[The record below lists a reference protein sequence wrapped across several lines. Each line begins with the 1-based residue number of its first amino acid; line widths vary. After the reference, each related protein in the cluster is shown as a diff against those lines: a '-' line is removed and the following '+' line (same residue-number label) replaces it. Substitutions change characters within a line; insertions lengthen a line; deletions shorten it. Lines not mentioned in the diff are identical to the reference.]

1 MTTPLALAED
11 AHPTIPLWPADKM
24 PGKGSDEA
32 EMQKPSTDHVIRLT
46 NVSEPTLTMF
56 HVPKANSPTPIVIV
70 CPGGGYGHLAMN
82 KEGTDVAEWLNF
94 QGVAAAVLKY
104 RVPGNRPGAF
114 QDIQR
119 AVRLVRSE
127 AAKWNIDPAKVGIM
141 GFSAGGHLC
150 ARAATDTKAAYE
162 AVDAVDSAS
171 FLPDFSV
178 LVYPAFLDDKEGK
191 VVPEVTVRGDIA
203 PMLIVHSNDDERY
216 VVGSKI
222 LNTAL
227 TEAKAPVEYILF
239 ETGGHGYGL
248 KSRKEAAVWPERCAE
263 WMARKGLISSSKATE

>member
-1 MTTPLALAED
+1 
-11 AHPTIPLWPADKM
+11 M
-24 PGKGSDEA
+24 PGQGASEP
-32 EMQKPSTDHVIRLT
+32 EMQKPSTDQVIRLT
-46 NVSEPTLTMF
+46 NVSEPTLTMY
-56 HVPKANSPTPIVIV
+56 PLAKATKPTPVVIV
-70 CPGGGYGHLAMN
+70 CPGGGYGHLSMN
-82 KEGTDVAEWLNF
+82 KEGTDVAEWLNSI
-94 QGVAAAVLKY
+94 GVAAAVLKY

-119 AVRLVRSE
+119 AVRVVRSE

-150 ARAATDTKAAYE
+150 ARAATDTKAAYD
-162 AVDAVDSAS
+162 AIDAVDSAS

-191 VVPEVTVRGDIA
+191 VVPEVVVRGDIA

-222 LNTAL
+222 LTPAL
-227 TEAKAPVEYILF
+227 TAAKAPVEYILF

-248 KSRKEAAVWPERCAE
+248 KSRKEAAVWPEKCAE
-263 WMARKGLISSSKATE
+263 WMSRTGIIAPAKTQE

>member
-1 MTTPLALAED
+1 MTPSLSMAEEARPTTPLW
-11 AHPTIPLWPADKM
+11 PTGKM

-32 EMQKPSTDHVIRLT
+32 EMQKPSTDGVIRLT
-46 NVSEPTLTMF
+46 NVSEPTLTMYP
-56 HVPKANSPTPIVIV
+56 VAKASSPTPIVIV
-70 CPGGGYGHLAMN
+70 CPGGGYGHLSMN
-82 KEGTDVAEWLNF
+82 KEGTDVAEWLNSI
-94 QGVAAAVLKY
+94 GVAAAVLKY

-119 AVRLVRSE
+119 AMRLVRTE
-127 AAKWNIDPAKVGIM
+127 AAKWNIDPARVGIM

-150 ARAATDTKAAYE
+150 ARAATDTKAAYD
-162 AVDAVDSAS
+162 AIDAVDSAS

-178 LVYPAFLDDKEGK
+178 LVYPAFLDDKEGT

-248 KSRKEAAVWPERCAE
+248 KSRKEAAVWPERCAD
-263 WMARKGLISSSKATE
+263 WMAKKGIIPPSKATE